1 MGVAVQIVGW
11 VVALAWVV
19 RVVEAHRGLPRVPDL
34 LQAEYD
40 LKPAGL
46 PSVTVIV
53 PARNEGKD
61 IAACLESLMR
71 QDYAGVR
78 VLAVDDR
85 STDETGAT
93 MDEMAGRFPEK
104 LSVLHVRELP
114 AGWLG
119 KTHAMAKAADVA
131 GTEFLLFTD
140 GDILFREDAVR
151 RALANAVATGAD
163 HLVLVPTTIIH
174 RWDEAGLLSF
184 FQIFGLWAAR
194 PWKVADETAQDAIGI
209 GAFNLIRAEAYRKI
223 GGFESFPME
232 IVEDL
237 GLARRVKWAG
247 LKQRVAVGR
256 GMVRVHWAAG
266 VRGLIGVMTKNV
278 FSAFNFHISLLLL
291 GCLWL
296 TVFCVAPFFALL
308 VPGLRM
314 QAIVSVVAIA
324 YAYVL
329 MSRPSGLSPW
339 NVLLAPFAASLFV
352 YTLLRSMVATLARGG
367 VMWRDTFYS
376 LRELR
381 SHTVPLVRRRR

>member
-19 RVVEAHRGLPRVPDL
+19 RVVEAHRGLPGVPDL
-34 LQAEYD
+34 LRAEYD
-40 LKPAGL
+40 LEPVGM
-46 PSVTVIV
+46 PGVTVIV
-53 PARNEGKD
+53 PARNEAKD
-61 IAACLESLMR
+61 IGECLESLLR
-71 QDYAGVR
+71 QDYGGVR

-85 STDETGAT
+85 STDGTGAV
-93 MDEMAGRFPEK
+93 MDELAGKWPER
-104 LSVLHVRELP
+104 LRVLHVAELP

-119 KTHAMAKAADVA
+119 KTHAMAKAAEVA
-131 GTEFLLFTD
+131 ETEFLLFTD
-140 GDILFREDAVR
+140 GDILFRQDAVR
-151 RALANAVATGAD
+151 RAVANAVATGAD

-174 RWDEAGLLSF
+174 RWDEAALLSF

-194 PWKVADETAQDAIGI
+194 PWKVADPKAQDAIGI
-209 GAFNLIRAEAYRKI
+209 GAFNLIRAAAYRKI

-266 VRGLIGVMTKNV
+266 ARGLIRVMTKNV
-278 FSAFNFHISLLLL
+278 FSAFNFHVSLLLV

-296 TVFCVAPFFALL
+296 TVFCVLPFFALL
-308 VPGLRM
+308 VPGLRV
-314 QAIVSVVAIA
+314 QACVSVAAMA

-329 MSRPSGLSPW
+329 MSRPSGLSAW
-339 NVLLAPFAASLFV
+339 NVLLAPFAALMFV

-367 VMWRDTFYS
+367 VVWRDTFYS
-376 LRELR
+376 LKELR